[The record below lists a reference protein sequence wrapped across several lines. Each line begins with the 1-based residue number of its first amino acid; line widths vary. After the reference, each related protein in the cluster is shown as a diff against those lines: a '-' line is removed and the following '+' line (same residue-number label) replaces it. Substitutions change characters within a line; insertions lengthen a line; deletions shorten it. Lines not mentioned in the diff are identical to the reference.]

1 MLDCGFAE
9 LSTRAYR
16 LFFKAQYRL
25 QMEGFVS
32 SWVSACC
39 TDTGLSAGM
48 PLGLSLVKFQ
58 GGRECSKE
66 HGFAISAGS

>member
-48 PLGLSLVKFQ
+48 PLGLSLV
-58 GGRECSKE
+58 
-66 HGFAISAGS
+66 